1 MFTVSLL
8 EFKRIKGIIIVFF
21 LAFGFMATTV
31 QAQRTG
37 NSNYRYVGFEANFGV
52 KTTKLTSDVAA
63 IHKMDVVEEG
73 GSVGFVIGN
82 QVVKTRVQAAGFYY
96 SNAGVKHTVNMVES
110 ALIVNIYPLKL
121 INKSKQA
128 LNPYVSGGLDYST
141 MKFFGYYN
149 VPDAKVNY
157 SSSSA
162 PYIGKIVSTR
172 GTVGGGIEWRLP
184 QMHDFVHLFAEARYS
199 FGVSRDADEF
209 FRNTT
214 IANATSL
221 NIGIS
226 FGFLR

>member
-1 MFTVSLL
+1 MSAASLL
-8 EFKRIKGIIIVFF
+8 KSEGIKGVIVVFF
-21 LAFGFMATTV
+21 LAFVFMSTTV
-31 QAQRTG
+31 HAQRFR
-37 NSNYRYVGFEANFGV
+37 NSSYRYIGFEANFGV
-52 KTTKLTSDVAA
+52 KTTKLNSDVAA
-63 IHKMDVVEEG
+63 IHNMDVMEEG
-73 GSVGFVIGN
+73 GSLGLVIGN
-82 QVVKTRVQAAGFYY
+82 QAVKTRVQAAGFYY
-96 SNAGVKHTVNMVES
+96 SNSGVKHTVNMVES
-110 ALIVNIYPLKL
+110 ALIFNIYPLKF

-149 VPDAKVNY
+149 SPDAKVNY

-199 FGVSRDADEF
+199 FGVSQKADEF
-209 FRNTT
+209 FGNTNV
-214 IANATSL
+214 ANSTSV
-221 NIGIS
+221 NIGVS

>member
-1 MFTVSLL
+1 MFTGSLF
-8 EFKRIKGIIIVFF
+8 ESIGIKAIIIVFF
-21 LAFGFMATTV
+21 MAFSFIGTTV
-31 QAQRTG
+31 QAQQLG
-37 NSNYRYVGFEANFGV
+37 NSTYRYVGFEANFGF

-63 IHKMDVVEEG
+63 IHNMNVVEEG
-73 GSVGFVIGN
+73 GSLGFVIGN

-96 SNAGVKHTVNMVES
+96 SNSSVKHTVNMVES
-110 ALIVNIYPLKL
+110 ALIVNIYPLKF

-128 LNPYVSGGLDYST
+128 LNPYVTGGLDYST

-214 IANATSL
+214 IANATSV